1 MILVNSLERGT
12 ACFSHKIFIL
22 CSFVCACAW
31 AEICQGKAQQKK
43 KKIVSKTNERDQFSL
58 LKE

>member
-1 MILVNSLERGT
+1 MILVNSLEKGT
-12 ACFSHKIFIL
+12 ACFSHKIFVL

-43 KKIVSKTNERDQFSL
+43 KKLF
-58 LKE
+58 LKLMSVISFLS